1 MPKFEYTATN
11 EENKKIDGVL
21 EAMDTAD
28 LLQKL
33 AKKGL
38 RPVSVAVANS
48 EKGFQKKV
56 SLFGKKITTTDKIF
70 LTKYIAIMLKVG
82 TDLFQAINILIA
94 DFKKPAL
101 KKLLTEVRDNLEK
114 GQPFYSTFAKYP
126 DQFSPVF
133 INLIKAGESSGTLEG
148 AFEDINKRLIKE
160 KELAAKVKGA
170 LVYPTILIV
179 LSFLLLMFLMTFA
192 LPRLAAVFTGGGFD
206 PPLFSK
212 IVFAVGLF
220 IDAHA
225 IVIYSIVF
233 LMVIGIVVV
242 LKSKIGSRLFARVR
256 TKLPVIKSITYQLA
270 IQRFATTLSS
280 LLRAGLPI
288 MDALK
293 ITAEA
298 VNHPD
303 IEHAIFE
310 AREDVSR
317 GVTLGEA
324 FRKQAAF
331 PLVVTNLIAISEKAG
346 HTDEILETLAVF
358 YEGEIDAAMKKA
370 VSLIEPVLLPI
381 IGVIIGTIAV
391 AIIIPVYQL
400 VGQL

>member
-11 EENKKIDGVL
+11 EENKKIDGVI
-21 EAMDTAD
+21 EASDTAD

-33 AKKGL
+33 AKRGL
-38 RPVSVAVANS
+38 RPVSVSVADNQ
-48 EKGFQKKV
+48 KGFKKDV

-114 GQPFYSTFAKYP
+114 GKPFYSTFEKYP

-160 KELAAKVKGA
+160 KELKTKVKGA
-170 LVYPTILIV
+170 LVYPTILII

-225 IVIYSIVF
+225 LVIYSLVF
-233 LMVIGIVVV
+233 GLIAGTIVV
-242 LKSKIGSRLFARVR
+242 LKSKIGTRLFARVR

-303 IEHAIFE
+303 IEHAILE

-317 GVTLGEA
+317 GISLGDA

-358 YEGEIDAAMKKA
+358 YEGEIDAAMKRA
-370 VSLIEPVLLPI
+370 VSLIEPILLPV